1 MATNDGAT
9 TIGWEHSLE
18 SAESKAKTT
27 DTLVLLDF
35 FSPT

>member
-1 MATNDGAT
+1 MATADGST

-18 SAESKAKTT
+18 SARAMAKTV
-27 DTLVLLDF
+27 DKLVLLDF